1 MKPPVENRTL
11 TGTADAK
18 GETGSVQG
26 KKRVFHWRML
36 LFHLGAEPVFPLK
49 LREEAPST
57 SRQHTGFSLEKRCLR
72 QLREA
77 RARLAARLAPTL
89 ARPVRACDSAAAPP
103 QGAPSCKCV
112 CSHCSSRCTR
122 GS

>member
-57 SRQHTGFSLEKRCLR
+57 SRHHTGFSLENRVR
-72 QLREA
+72 GQAREA
-77 RARLAARLAPTL
+77 RARLAARLGVPL
-89 ARPVRACDSAAAPP
+89 LRPVRACACEAA
-103 QGAPSCKCV
+103 
-112 CSHCSSRCTR
+112 
-122 GS
+122 